1 MYAIIKKIKV
11 GTIAPDDGGIS
22 IGVKFT
28 ERKALK
34 SGKKICVSRI
44 EKTDWYCDW
53 GGLFYHKTWLR
64 IL

>member
-44 EKTDWYCDW
+44 LKSDWFSDRD
-53 GGLFYHKTWLR
+53 GMFYHKSWLR
-64 IL
+64 FL